1 MPSTI
6 RSSIRAVFT
15 RTSVFSAIP
24 PFVPGISRCEQT
36 PTSVPASICRA
47 SGPRCSPKKSTNRWT
62 VSAASMVCMV
72 QSTRWP
78 VSAARSAVIA
88 VSSSRTSPI
97 MITSGS
103 WRIAARRATW

>member
-6 RSSIRAVFT
+6 RSWT
-15 RTSVFSAIP
+15 RELLISTSAFSAMP
-24 PFVPGISRCEQT
+24 PLTAGISRCEHT
-36 PTSVPASICRA
+36 PTSVPASIWRA
-47 SGPRCSPKKSTNRWT
+47 SGPRCSPKKSTNRWI

-78 VSAARSAVIA
+78 VSAARSAVMA
-88 VSSSRTSPI
+88 VSSSRTSPT

-103 WRIAARRATW
+103 WRIAARSATW